1 MRTQAR
7 KIAFQIIFA
16 DLFENTNYEIVLNEM
31 ITEEKLNEKSTEFLK
46 QILEAYKQNKTTIL
60 SEIEGKVEG
69 YELGRV
75 YKVDLALIYLAITEI
90 KFVGTP
96 KPVVINE
103 ILELA
108 KIFSAEKSVSF
119 INGILAKLN

>member
-1 MRTQAR
+1 MRTLAR
-7 KIAFQIIFA
+7 KIAFQVIFA
-16 DLFENTNYEIVLNEM
+16 DLFENTNYETILNEI
-31 ITEEKLNEKSTEFLK
+31 ITEEKLTEKSIEFVK
-46 QILEAYKQNKTTIL
+46 QILDAYKQNKTEIL

-90 KFVGTP
+90 KYISTP

-103 ILELA
+103 VLELA